1 MHFKAKFLATAALSL
16 VISTAAQAQSASD
29 VVATV
34 NGTDIT
40 LGEMIITR
48 AQLPQ
53 QYQSLPNDV
62 LFTGILDQ
70 LIQQQLLADQL
81 EVEPARVAIALTN
94 EARSLR
100 AGEVITAITDGAVTD
115 ETLQAA
121 YDERF
126 AGAEPA
132 TEYNAAHILVE
143 TEEEAVAVKARVDG
157 GADFAETAREVSTGP
172 SGPNGGDLGW
182 FGAGMMVAPF
192 EEAVLALE
200 VGEVSGPVE
209 TQFGWHI
216 VKLNETRAQALPTLD
231 DVREEL
237 TGQLQSTA
245 IESRLTELQD
255 AAEITM
261 PDEGAF
267 DPEVLINLD
276 LLKVE

>member
-1 MHFKAKFLATAALSL
+1 MHFKAKFMASAALSL
-16 VISTAAQAQSASD
+16 VISTAAHAQSASD
-29 VVATV
+29 VVASV

-81 EVEPARVAIALTN
+81 EVDPSRVAIALLN

-100 AGEVITAITDGAVTD
+100 AGEVIAKITDNAVT
-115 ETLQAA
+115 EEALRAA

-132 TEYNAAHILVE
+132 TEYNAAHILVD
-143 TEEEAVAVKARVDG
+143 TEEEAVAVKARIDG

-192 EEAVLALE
+192 EEAVVALE
-200 VGEVSGPVE
+200 VGEISGPVE

-216 VKLNETRAQALPTLD
+216 IKLNETRAQELPSLD

-237 TGQLQSTA
+237 TGQLQSAA

-261 PDEGAF
+261 PEEGAF
-267 DPEVLINLD
+267 DPEALINLD
-276 LLKVE
+276 LLMDE

>member
-1 MHFKAKFLATAALSL
+1 MHFKAKFMASAALSL
-16 VISTAAQAQSASD
+16 VISTAAHAQSASD
-29 VVATV
+29 VVASV

-81 EVEPARVAIALTN
+81 EVDPSRVAIALLN

-100 AGEVITAITDGAVTD
+100 AGEVITEITDNAVTD
-115 ETLQAA
+115 EALQAA

-126 AGAEPA
+126 AGAEPS
-132 TEYNAAHILVE
+132 TEYNAAHILVG
-143 TEEEAVAVKARVDG
+143 TEEEAVAVKTRVDG

-192 EEAVLALE
+192 EEAVVALE
-200 VGEVSGPVE
+200 VGEISGPVE

-216 VKLNETRAQALPTLD
+216 IKLNESRAQELPSLD

-237 TGQLQSTA
+237 TGQLQSAA

-261 PDEGAF
+261 PEEGAF
-267 DPEVLINLD
+267 DPEVLVNLD
-276 LLKVE
+276 LLMDE

>member
-1 MHFKAKFLATAALSL
+1 MHFKAKFMASAALSL
-16 VISTAAQAQSASD
+16 VISSAAQAQSASD
-29 VVATV
+29 VVASV

-81 EVEPARVAIALTN
+81 EVEPARVAIALAN

-100 AGEVITAITDGAVTD
+100 AGEVITEITDGAVTD
-115 ETLQAA
+115 EALQAA

-132 TEYNAAHILVE
+132 AEYNAAHILVE
-143 TEEEAVAVKARVDG
+143 TEEEAVAVKTRIDG

-182 FGAGMMVAPF
+182 FGAGMMVTPF
-192 EEAVLALE
+192 EEAVVALE
-200 VGEVSGPVE
+200 VGEISGPVE

-216 VKLNETRAQALPTLD
+216 IKLNETRSQALPTLD

-261 PDEGAF
+261 PEEGAF

-276 LLKVE
+276 LLKDE